1 MLYLKDKVEKKYN
14 ITVLGLVGDTG
25 SIDTDMPE
33 GLEIVE
39 KVQRIS
45 EPFKKANRKFHE
57 EDTVILGDGFAF
69 IGGHPMA
76 SEHRGFSAGSFRDM
90 ARVAKVNLPM
100 WTELF
105 MENADFLAEE
115 LDIMIQNLVLYK
127 KALEERDE
135 ATLAALLE
143 EGAIRKGEPESI

>member
-1 MLYLKDKVEKKYN
+1 MILVPGDCDDLPKLDRVCGLFREVGFSKIVTCTPEEHDKR
-14 ITVLGLVGDTG
+14 IAFTSQLPHVLSNAYVKNPT
-25 SIDTDMPE
+25 
-33 GLEIVE
+33 
-39 KVQRIS
+39 
-45 EPFKKANRKFHE
+45 
-57 EDTVILGDGFAF
+57 
-69 IGGHPMA
+69 A

-90 ARVAKVNLPM
+90 ARVAKVNVPM

-143 EGAIRKGEPESI
+143 EGAIRKGELESI

>member
-45 EPFKKANRKFHE
+45 EPSR
-57 EDTVILGDGFAF
+57 
-69 IGGHPMA
+69 
-76 SEHRGFSAGSFRDM
+76 R
-90 ARVAKVNLPM
+90 
-100 WTELF
+100 
-105 MENADFLAEE
+105 
-115 LDIMIQNLVLYK
+115 
-127 KALEERDE
+127 
-135 ATLAALLE
+135 
-143 EGAIRKGEPESI
+143 